1 MRRRAGF
8 TAIELLVV
16 IAIGATVMMS
26 GVRAITTTA
35 RSVHLA
41 AAARVMAQTMRE
53 TRARALA
60 EGVPLDLVFD
70 AAASTWEERDA
81 GGTTR
86 WSRALPPPITYGALP
101 ALPRVRFGS
110 TGAAENKTIALLGG
124 VATRHIVVNQRGRV
138 RLT

>member
-16 IAIGATVMMS
+16 IAIGATVMMG
-26 GVRAITTTA
+26 GVRAIATSA
-35 RSVHLA
+35 RSVRLA

-70 AAASTWEERDA
+70 APASTWEERD
-81 GGTTR
+81 GGGSTR
-86 WSRALPPPITYGALP
+86 WSRTLPSPITYGALP

-110 TGAAENKTIALLGG
+110 TGVAENKTITLLAGG
-124 VATRHIVVNQRGRV
+124 AIRRIVVNQRGRV